1 MPLFRKQAQNLTD
14 EALMGRIQKGDTDA
28 FNELYARYSK
38 RLLYYFYRMLGG
50 NDEKAQDFLQDLFFK
65 IVDNPNLFHTRN
77 RFSNWVFTVA
87 HNMCKN
93 EYRRQNVRKIVSYE
107 PDMDLLP
114 VSPEAH
120 EHPIELYVDRQAF
133 QKALFKELEKMSPN
147 HRTTFILRHQEN
159 RSIKEI
165 SAILDCSEGT
175 VKSRLFYSTQKLAQN
190 LQSLNPYQNERCR

>member
-50 NDEKAQDFLQDLFFK
+50 NEEKAQDFLQDLFFK
-65 IVDNPNLFHTRN
+65 IVDNPNLFHTRS

-114 VSPEAH
+114 VSLEEH

-133 QKALFKELEKMSPN
+133 QKALFKELEKMGPN

-175 VKSRLFYSTQKLAQN
+175 VKSRLFYTTQKLAQK
-190 LQSLNPYQNERCR
+190 LQSLNPYANERCR